1 MKLAFVVNRVATEE
15 PGYTTTRLALTATR
29 QGHEVWLIGVED
41 FSHEPSGAVTAL
53 ARSAPGKK
61 YRSLESFLGAVQ
73 GDDAT
78 VEGSRSTTSTRWSCA
93 TTRRGRRRPALGGD
107 LGDPLRPVRRDA
119 RGTGVNDPFSLANA
133 VNKTYFQHFPEQIRP
148 RTMISR
154 DLEAIE
160 SFVKELEGS
169 AVLKPLQ
176 GSGGAGVFLV
186 SPDEAPNFNQ
196 MIEALGRDGY
206 IVAQEYLDEAE
217 KGDIRLFVMNGQPLE
232 RDGKVA
238 AFRRKNTSEDIRSN
252 MHVGGKAH
260 AVKYTDEL
268 QSVVE
273 LVRPKLMTDGMFLV
287 GLDVV
292 GSKLMEV
299 NVFSPGGPGQLST
312 ALRRRL
318 HRTRHRRPRAEGR
331 ASDHV
336 TRPGQHPVGDPVRSN
351 VRKQDDEGVE
361 RKA

>member
-1 MKLAFVVNRVATEE
+1 VKIAFVVNRVATEE
-15 PGYTTTRLALTATR
+15 AGYTTTRLALTASR
-29 QGHEVWLIGVED
+29 RGHEVWLIGVED
-41 FSHEPSGAVTAL
+41 FSHEPSGSVTAH

-61 YRSLESFLGAVQ
+61 YRSLEAYLDKVQ

-78 VEGSRSTTSTRWSCA
+78 VERIEIDDLDALVMRNDPSEDAAERPWAVTSGILFGQLAVTR
-93 TTRRGRRRPALGGD
+93 
-107 LGDPLRPVRRDA
+107 
-119 RGTGVNDPFSLANA
+119 GVLVLNDPFSLANA

-154 DLEAIE
+154 DLDAIE
-160 SFVKELEGS
+160 AFVSELDGA

-206 IVAQEYLDEAE
+206 IVAQEYLDEA
-217 KGDIRLFVMNGQPLE
+217 KNGDIRLFVMNGQPLE

-238 AFRRKNTSEDIRSN
+238 AFRRKNSSADIRSN
-252 MHVGGKAH
+252 MHVGGKASS
-260 AVKYTDEL
+260 VKYTDEL
-268 QSVVE
+268 QALVDM
-273 LVRPKLMTDGMFLV
+273 VRPKLMTDGMFLV

-299 NVFSPGGPGQLST
+299 NVFSPGGLGSCEHLYEVDFTEPVIA
-312 ALRRRL
+312 AL
-318 HRTRHRRPRAEGR
+318 
-331 ASDHV
+331 
-336 TRPGQHPVGDPVRSN
+336 
-351 VRKQDDEGVE
+351 E
-361 RKA
+361 RKVELRDTSPELGNAQLATL

>member
-78 VEGSRSTTSTRWSCA
+78 VERIEIDDLDALVMRNDPAEDAADRPWAVTSGILFGQLAVTR
-93 TTRRGRRRPALGGD
+93 GVL
-107 LGDPLRPVRRDA
+107 V
-119 RGTGVNDPFSLANA
+119 VNDPFSLANA

-273 LVRPKLMTDGMFLV
+273 LVRPKLMMDGMFLV

-299 NVFSPGGPGQLST
+299 NVFSPGGLGSCQRLYDVDFTEPVIAALARKVELRTTSPDLDNIQLAT
-312 ALRRRL
+312 L
-318 HRTRHRRPRAEGR
+318 
-331 ASDHV
+331 
-336 TRPGQHPVGDPVRSN
+336 
-351 VRKQDDEGVE
+351 
-361 RKA
+361 

>member
-15 PGYTTTRLALTATR
+15 PGYTTTRLALTASR
-29 QGHEVWLIGVED
+29 QGHDVWLIGVEN

-53 ARSAPGKK
+53 ARSAPAKK

-78 VEGSRSTTSTRWSCA
+78 VERIEIDDLDALVMRNDPAEDAAERPWAVTSGILFGQLAVTR
-93 TTRRGRRRPALGGD
+93 GVL
-107 LGDPLRPVRRDA
+107 V
-119 RGTGVNDPFSLANA
+119 VNDPFSLANA

-154 DLEAIE
+154 DLDAIE
-160 SFVKELEGS
+160 SFVKELDGA

-176 GSGGAGVFLV
+176 GSGGAGVFLL

-206 IVAQEYLDEAE
+206 IVAQEYLDEA
-217 KGDIRLFVMNGQPLE
+217 KNGDVRLFVMNGRPLE

-260 AVKYTDEL
+260 RVKYSDEL
-268 QSVVE
+268 ERLVE
-273 LVRPKLMTDGMFLV
+273 LVRPKLMMDGMFLV

-299 NVFSPGGPGQLST
+299 NVFSPGGLGSCERLYEVDFTEPVIA
-312 ALRRRL
+312 AL
-318 HRTRHRRPRAEGR
+318 
-331 ASDHV
+331 
-336 TRPGQHPVGDPVRSN
+336 
-351 VRKQDDEGVE
+351 E
-361 RKA
+361 RKVELRTTSPDLDNTQLATL